1 MMQSWADV
9 ENTEMDFSAAPLPL
23 ADLVFDDDEPEVEKI
38 TNPKVK
44 GFLSKIPKT
53 GPFKVMVTNLP
64 TTISRN
70 VLQREIQAFQIEAE
84 VDYTPG
90 NEYCFLVF
98 QTREQC
104 IDSKNLLGQSIQGR
118 QLGLKASLREQQTYQ
133 RTLNTSNKTNRFSNL
148 RDRDSLS
155 KRSNRNGNSQT
166 RRVKHHVPVGGSIRK
181 SSRNK
186 SSSHS
191 TISVRSS
198 NSGNPWESSPKDREN
213 NSYKILNR
221 TNKRDP
227 TMDSK
232 PSRFERERREDRG
245 PRSRAPPRRD
255 QRDQRDTRDMRRTD
269 DDRDGYNNRDNRDF
283 RRRNEERDFSN
294 WRRNDNSGRSSAP
307 PRRQRSMRSQ
317 PKPDPDGFTPQSK
330 PVKQS
335 HIKRERQQTQ
345 KKKQEEA
352 VDNKKTTRN
361 RFDLFMDEEEE

>member
-23 ADLVFDDDEPEVEKI
+23 ANLPFDDDEPEVE
-38 TNPKVK
+38 TMTQDPKVK
-44 GFLSKIPKT
+44 AFLSKIPKT

-70 VLQREIQAFQIEAE
+70 VLQSTIQDFQIQAE

-90 NEYCFLVF
+90 SEYCFLVF

-104 IDSKNLLGQSIQGR
+104 IESKNLVGQRIQGR
-118 QLGLKASLREQQTYQ
+118 PLGLKASLREQQSYQ
-133 RTLNTSNKTNRFSNL
+133 RSLNTQNKTNRFSNL
-148 RDRDSLS
+148 RDRDSNY
-155 KRSNRNGNSQT
+155 RNRNGNSQG
-166 RRVKHHVPVGGSIRK
+166 RRVKHHCPVGGSIRK
-181 SSRNK
+181 SARNK

-198 NSGNPWESSPKDREN
+198 NSGNPWESNPKDREN

-245 PRSRAPPRRD
+245 PRSRGPPR
-255 QRDQRDTRDMRRTD
+255 RDMRRTE

-283 RRRNEERDFSN
+283 RRRNQDRDFNN
-294 WRRNDNSGRSSAP
+294 WRNNDNSGRSPA

-317 PKPDPDGFTPQSK
+317 PKPDSDGFTPQSK

-352 VDNKKTTRN
+352 VDNKKTNRN
-361 RFDLFMDEEEE
+361 RFDLFTLDDDDEE